1 MIKAFNKSTISY
13 VVLTGLTILL
23 ITSIKTHQLSIATML
38 AIFFLM
44 VVKYICLIMVQSKN
58 KQMNFEIK
66 SFLTLFTWI
75 LYIPI
80 FLTAA
85 ENLVQ
90 PTLIYFIRF
99 CAIVELSFVLLSVC
113 VIFTVKYQFKKSKE
127 SLTNQKEIMS

>member
-1 MIKAFNKSTISY
+1 MIKAFTKSNISY

-44 VVKYICLIMVQSKN
+44 IVKYICLIMVQSKN